1 MPALLLVDIQN
12 DFLPGGALA
21 VTHGDEVV
29 AVANELMP
37 EYDLVIAT
45 QDWHPADHQSF
56 AAQHPGKQVG
66 DMIQLQG
73 LPQILWPVHCV
84 QDTPGA
90 QLHPGLPGEL
100 VDVIMDKGLDPHSQ
114 GYSAFQDTGLAKL
127 LRADRVQHLVV
138 VGLATDYCVRNS
150 VLDALREGFDV
161 TVVRS
166 GVRAVDLTP
175 GDGERA
181 LQEMHAAGARLV
193 ADAADLV
200 GDA

>member
-1 MPALLLVDIQN
+1 M
-12 DFLPGGALA
+12 
-21 VTHGDEVV
+21 
-29 AVANELMP
+29 
-37 EYDLVIAT
+37 
-45 QDWHPADHQSF
+45 
-56 AAQHPGKQVG
+56 
-66 DMIQLQG
+66 
-73 LPQILWPVHCV
+73 